1 MCDGGAVRIV
11 DFLPMGE
18 RCNVVR
24 IVEGLEGEVPVEMLL
39 DLRFGYGS
47 DKPLVT
53 LSVTPPG
60 SPPDLTRRNSPA
72 RSSSVAPAQRCR
84 PTCR

>member
-11 DFLPMGE
+11 DFLPMGGC
-18 RCNVVR
+18 CNVVG

-47 DKPLVT
+47 DQPLVT
-53 LSVTPPG
+53 LSHRPVH
-60 SPPDLTRRNSPA
+60 RR
-72 RSSSVAPAQRCR
+72 
-84 PTCR
+84 T